1 MVRSMRSGPRDG
13 SRPRALF
20 RAAPLFAASCVLSV
34 AGLFGHGGIDEVV
47 VELDRL
53 IAENPEEAALYLRR
67 GELQRS
73 RGEWEPARR
82 DFERARQLEP
92 GLHLVDLYTGR
103 LWLESGEPA
112 RALEALDR
120 FLRTKPG
127 DPFALR
133 LKGRALIAEG
143 HPLEAVA
150 VLDLAL
156 ASHAVAAID
165 PDPEIFAA
173 RAQALAAAEGEAN
186 LDRAL
191 QGLEEGLAQ
200 LGGPVSLEIV
210 ALSLEEESGRSEAA
224 LRRLERLAQTS
235 PRPEAWLLRRGE
247 LLETVGR
254 LDEAARTYRAALT
267 SIEGLPA
274 AKRATAGFQDMESRI
289 RSALARLGAITM
301 GRPDSTPSTTCAG
314 GSS

>member
-1 MVRSMRSGPRDG
+1 MRSGRREG
-13 SRPRALF
+13 SLRRSLL
-20 RAAPLFAASCVLSV
+20 RAAPLFALSCLISV
-34 AGLFGHGGIDEVV
+34 AGLFGHGGADEVIGQ
-47 VELDRL
+47 LDRL
-53 IAENPEEAALYLRR
+53 IAKSPGEAALYLRR

-73 RGEWEPARR
+73 RGEWEAALR

-112 RALEALDR
+112 RSLEALDR
-120 FLRTKPG
+120 YLQARPA

-133 LKGRALIAEG
+133 LKGRALLAEG
-143 HPLEAVA
+143 HLLEGAA

-156 ASHAVAAID
+156 ASHAAAGID

-173 RAQALAAAEGEAN
+173 RARALAAAGGEAN

-210 ALSLEEESGRSEAA
+210 ALTLEEGSGRSEAA
-224 LRRLERLAQTS
+224 LSRLERLARTF
-235 PRPEAWLLRRGE
+235 PRPEAWQVRRAE
-247 LLETVGR
+247 LLEMAGR
-254 LDEAARTYRAALT
+254 LDEATGSYRAALT
-267 SIEGLPA
+267 GIESLPA
-274 AKRATAGFQDMESRI
+274 AKRATSGFQDLESRI
-289 RSALARLGAITM
+289 RSALARLGAIPM
-301 GRPDSTPSTTCAG
+301 GRPDPMHSATDAG
-314 GSS
+314 GAP